1 MSWPRALNWY
11 STFLAGT
18 SSSSSIRSISR
29 LVRTSRA
36 TSRQSTS
43 ADTRPVSRSATVS
56 SAFKGG
62 DHGGD
67 KSIDLIVAHAD
78 DIEAAAVGHV
88 DCLVLAKLQYLVFR
102 QREHGKHSILTS
114 DKRQP

>member
-1 MSWPRALNWY
+1 S
-11 STFLAGT
+11 
-18 SSSSSIRSISR
+18 SR
-29 LVRTSRA
+29 LVSTSRT

-56 SAFKGG
+56 SAVKGD

-78 DIEAAAVGHV
+78 DVEAAAVGHV
-88 DCLVLAKLQYLVFR
+88 DRLVLAKFDHLVLR
-102 QREHGKHSILTS
+102 QREHRKHPTLAT
-114 DKRQP
+114 DKLEAPVGRGNALAHRAHAIAPRRSPDHA